1 MKAIKNSFKI
11 LIVDDTPEDQEL
23 YKRLLALDAGNEY
36 TITTAD
42 TGEEGLERLR
52 KLGPDCVI
60 LDYNLPDMNGLT
72 FLSFLHE
79 EERPSPVAVVMVTGE
94 GNETVAVQAM
104 KKGAQDYLVKDS
116 IKFEQMQRAVANAIE
131 KVGLVKE
138 LGQKA
143 EELEFMAF
151 HDPLTDLPNRNL
163 FYDRLNHALRLA
175 RRRDESVCL
184 LLLDLDRFK
193 LINDCHGH
201 AAGDFVLREIGT
213 RLRIQLREADTV
225 ARLGGDEFAVILQT
239 GATLEGAEITALKII
254 RAVELPMMVEGQRV
268 DVGVSIGIAA
278 FPEHGTDADELLHSA
293 DAAMYRAKRDGT
305 RVMACGSDQVQPSVA
320 NLRSV

>member
-1 MKAIKNSFKI
+1 MTRNASTVF
-11 LIVDDTPEDQEL
+11 IVDDDDSIR
-23 YKRLLALDAGNEY
+23 KS
-36 TITTAD
+36 
-42 TGEEGLERLR
+42 LERLLSLLGY
-52 KLGPDCVI
+52 KLELYASAQDYLDQYDPDQPGCLV
-60 LDYNLPDMNGLT
+60 LDIRMPGLNGLELQSHLVEKSYCLPIV
-72 FLSFLHE
+72 FI
-79 EERPSPVAVVMVTGE
+79 TGH
-94 GNETVAVQAM
+94 GDIPMSVQAM

-131 KVGLVKE
+131 KVGLKKE
-138 LGQKA
+138 LDKKA
-143 EELEFMAF
+143 EELQFMAF

-163 FYDRLNHALRLA
+163 FHDRLNHALKLA
-175 RRRDESVCL
+175 RRRNESICL

-213 RLRIQLREADTV
+213 RLRIQMREADTV

-239 GATLEGAEITALKII
+239 GATLEGAEIAALKII
-254 RAVELPMMVEGQRV
+254 RAVELPMMVAGQRA

-278 FPEHGTDADELLHSA
+278 FPEHGADADQLLHNA

-305 RVMACGSDQVQPSVA
+305 RIMVCGSDQKQTSVA
-320 NLRSV
+320 RLRSV